1 MNSEKTP
8 KSYIITTGD
17 ISDFDGFLAFP
28 LYKEKADQ
36 IGCCDVVFI
45 MNYPAYMNDK
55 IGPIELSKK
64 GGKYKKEGGGLEEE
78 FIKIKNK
85 IKEEIN
91 LDLIDP
97 EGTFF
102 DIDDKKIILTED
114 ESKSLDKYKRNSEG
128 LGYYYNADELFS
140 IQPLNKAA
148 KTYRSMNKKGGE
160 NPSYQDLMMFLAYD
174 MCTAIW
180 EEIII
185 PGAVQPKLI
194 FINGGI
200 NEINPFSI
208 RTIKNEFNVYAS
220 AFIDNIKITGGK
232 PNANANANLV
242 AAQDAAKAANNA
254 AKAANNAIKAAN
266 AKIAAAADAYAV
278 ANAKNAAAQAE
289 LAATQAELAAIKAK
303 IKASTNNANRV
314 DGDRK
319 ILDMNWFNGINKD
332 NTKDIYMDMNGSMAF
347 YDETFNTK
355 VIQSGLL
362 KSVFIMGG
370 VLSNVPPDTLSIM
383 PFLNRFS
390 SATMNQL
397 YAKEKTGQFFKD
409 INTANTKNKINVY
422 IISNNEINKNL
433 TYAKNDFKKKMLEL
447 GLLSGNKSEL
457 LFDKFYEA
465 KKSKYLDIYLIQNEV
480 IQNKKEVDNLVPTP
494 YKPFDVLS
502 AFVLVQKCYNSS
514 HQNNNQNL
522 IYIPRFGSTII
533 GDIENFKTTLNS
545 KIEGMINNYNDKNKN
560 NQYNINITNEDD
572 KIFGLTGVKKE
583 LEELSNIKKDII
595 EIPIINYDSKTRIEN
610 NVINFKESLI
620 GGSTDKINVLGRFRN
635 IKVIKRCKY
644 IIYKKQLIKVSDA
657 RILEKKMR
665 LAAKK

>member
-1 MNSEKTP
+1 
-8 KSYIITTGD
+8 
-17 ISDFDGFLAFP
+17 
-28 LYKEKADQ
+28 
-36 IGCCDVVFI
+36 
-45 MNYPAYMNDK
+45 
-55 IGPIELSKK
+55 
-64 GGKYKKEGGGLEEE
+64 
-78 FIKIKNK
+78 
-85 IKEEIN
+85 
-91 LDLIDP
+91 
-97 EGTFF
+97 
-102 DIDDKKIILTED
+102 
-114 ESKSLDKYKRNSEG
+114 
-128 LGYYYNADELFS
+128 
-140 IQPLNKAA
+140 
-148 KTYRSMNKKGGE
+148 
-160 NPSYQDLMMFLAYD
+160 
-174 MCTAIW
+174 
-180 EEIII
+180 
-185 PGAVQPKLI
+185 
-194 FINGGI
+194 
-200 NEINPFSI
+200 
-208 RTIKNEFNVYAS
+208 
-220 AFIDNIKITGGK
+220 
-232 PNANANANLV
+232 
-242 AAQDAAKAANNA
+242 
-254 AKAANNAIKAAN
+254 
-266 AKIAAAADAYAV
+266 
-278 ANAKNAAAQAE
+278 
-289 LAATQAELAAIKAK
+289 
-303 IKASTNNANRV
+303 
-314 DGDRK
+314 
-319 ILDMNWFNGINKD
+319 
-332 NTKDIYMDMNGSMAF
+332 MDMNGSMAF